1 MGSAQA
7 KTNIVFM
14 LKEVNFVQRF
24 PPKKAS
30 ARIHLTSSER
40 QFTASICLVVCNY
53 TQWITND
60 NLIVFSRVFFYGC
73 VHLSC
78 LMPEFLAIEW

>member
-1 MGSAQA
+1 MGSGQA

-14 LKEVNFVQRF
+14 PKEVNFVQRF

-40 QFTASICLVVCNY
+40 QLTASICVVVCNC

-60 NLIVFSRVFFYGC
+60 NLIVFSRVFFTD
-73 VHLSC
+73 VFT
-78 LMPEFLAIEW
+78 FLV

>member
-1 MGSAQA
+1 MLDPVQPLEYETDLLTTKLMGSAQA
-7 KTNIVFM
+7 KTNIGFM

-53 TQWITND
+53 T
-60 NLIVFSRVFFYGC
+60 
-73 VHLSC
+73 
-78 LMPEFLAIEW
+78 

>member
-14 LKEVNFVQRF
+14 LKEVSFVQRF
-24 PPKKAS
+24 SSKKAS

-53 TQWITND
+53 TQSITND
-60 NLIVFSRVFFYGC
+60 NLIVLSRVFFTD
-73 VHLSC
+73 VFT
-78 LMPEFLAIEW
+78 FLV

>member
-1 MGSAQA
+1 MESAQA

-40 QFTASICLVVCNY
+40 KFTASICLVVGNY
-53 TQWITND
+53 TPWITND
-60 NLIVFSRVFFYGC
+60 NLIVFSRVFFYRY

>member
-24 PPKKAS
+24 SSKKAS
-30 ARIHLTSSER
+30 TRIHLTSSER
-40 QFTASICLVVCNY
+40 QFTAPICLVVCNY
-53 TQWITND
+53 TQSITND
-60 NLIVFSRVFFYGC
+60 NLIV
-73 VHLSC
+73 LSESFLRMC
-78 LMPEFLAIEW
+78 LPFLFNAGISSD

>member
-24 PPKKAS
+24 PPMKAS
-30 ARIHLTSSER
+30 ARIHLISSER
-40 QFTASICLVVCNY
+40 HFTAPICLVVCNY

-60 NLIVFSRVFFYGC
+60 NLIVFSRVFYGC

>member
-1 MGSAQA
+1 MGSGHA

-40 QFTASICLVVCNY
+40 QLTASICVVVCNY
-53 TQWITND
+53 SMVTND
-60 NLIVFSRVFFYGC
+60 NLIVFSGVFFTD
-73 VHLSC
+73 VFT
-78 LMPEFLAIEW
+78 FLV

>member
-14 LKEVNFVQRF
+14 LDKVNFVQRF
-24 PPKKAS
+24 PPKKAP
-30 ARIHLTSSER
+30 ARVHLTSSVR
-40 QFTASICLVVCNY
+40 QFTASICLVVCNC

-60 NLIVFSRVFFYGC
+60 NLIVFSRVTLFSDVFT
-73 VHLSC
+73 
-78 LMPEFLAIEW
+78 FLV